1 MPYPSILT
9 VWDGF
14 EETEAAF
21 GLARALAERWS
32 SHLDIACLGVDRAPT
47 GFYAGNLA
55 YEIVQDYMDEA
66 RAEADRLAAAA
77 RSAIEAETMPWTVRP
92 AALRLAELPVVVGRM
107 GWFQDLI
114 VLPRPYGRDDGGVAE
129 DLVDAALFHTTAPVI
144 VTPSG
149 AATGSAAVGRRI
161 LLAWN
166 GSVEAMRALRSAL
179 PLMKE
184 ARTVE
189 AVMVDPGERPSGYAD
204 PGAALGA
211 MLSRHGVEA
220 EISLL
225 PRTGPSVAETLR
237 RRAEDTGADLIV
249 MGAYGHSRFRERM
262 LGGATRDMLA
272 TTDRPILFAR

>member
-1 MPYPSILT
+1 M
-9 VWDGF
+9 
-14 EETEAAF
+14 
-21 GLARALAERWS
+21 
-32 SHLDIACLGVDRAPT
+32 
-47 GFYAGNLA
+47 
-55 YEIVQDYMDEA
+55 
-66 RAEADRLAAAA
+66 
-77 RSAIEAETMPWTVRP
+77 RP